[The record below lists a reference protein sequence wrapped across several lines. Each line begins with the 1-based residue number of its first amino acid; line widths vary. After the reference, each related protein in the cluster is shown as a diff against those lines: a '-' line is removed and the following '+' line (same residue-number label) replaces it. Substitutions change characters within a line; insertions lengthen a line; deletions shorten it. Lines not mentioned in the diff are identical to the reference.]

1 MRYDSKLKFLPVKTK
16 TIILVLAIFIVLSAI
31 FFFIRY
37 QDIKDF
43 AILNQNAE
51 LQRVEQVYKETLSR
65 TKKFYINRG
74 YANIN
79 SYGIK
84 EALANADAKA
94 LAKLSKPRWNVITKE
109 NPHLKSF
116 CFYDKKGNL
125 LTYFGQ
131 IPEQTLP
138 YVDKTTAYDGF
149 WFNDGAFNYHTVS
162 EARDKNSNIIGYVVF
177 IINPNYFLSE
187 IRKLINIYAFITY
200 TKSGSQDMIFMLE
213 NDDAISNIIKSNKVK
228 IASQIETLEG
238 IYLPFTIKGEGI
250 DKENDFE
257 IVFLQDILHSKKT
270 LQKAILQSL
279 IVMIILVLI
288 TIMVINYG
296 FDKILKELDESNEKL
311 KKSQNELEELNKNLQ
326 IKIEKEIQLKLIK
339 EREANEKERILAHQS
354 KLASMGE
361 MIGNIAHQWRQP
373 LTELSSVLINMELHF
388 ERGKLTK
395 EKFHDKV
402 QEVNEQ
408 VVFMSKTIDDFRN
421 FFSSGKQKERT
432 YIKDII
438 SSVSKLMSASLKNNN
453 IECKIDIQDNFEIF
467 CYPNEISQ
475 ALLNII
481 SNAKDILIERDV
493 KDACICILSYKKED
507 KSIIS
512 IQDNAGGI
520 KVSPIDKIFEPY
532 FSTKEAKSGTGIG
545 LYMTKTIIEKNN
557 NGKIEIENSQKGAI
571 FTITFS

>member
-16 TIILVLAIFIVLSAI
+16 TIVLVLAIFIVLSAI

-43 AILNQNAE
+43 AALNQNAE
-51 LQRVEQVYKETLSR
+51 LQRVQQVYQETLSR

-94 LAKLSKPRWNVITKE
+94 LAKLSNPRWNVITKE

-116 CFYDKKGNL
+116 CFYDKEGNL

-177 IINPNYFLSE
+177 IIDPNYFLSE

-238 IYLPFTIKGEGI
+238 IYLPFAIKGEGI
-250 DKENDFE
+250 DKENDFK

>member
-1 MRYDSKLKFLPVKTK
+1 
-16 TIILVLAIFIVLSAI
+16 LAIFIVLSAI

-43 AILNQNAE
+43 AALNQNAE
-51 LQRVEQVYKETLSR
+51 LQRVQQVYNETLSR

-84 EALANADAKA
+84 EAFINADTKA
-94 LAKLSKPRWNVITKE
+94 LARLSKPRWNVIAKE
-109 NPHLKSF
+109 NTYLRSF
-116 CFYDKKGNL
+116 CFYDKNGNL

-131 IPEQTLP
+131 TPEKNLP
-138 YVDKTTAYDGF
+138 YTHIENAYDGF

-162 EARDKNSNIIGYVVF
+162 EARDKDANVIGYVVF
-177 IINPNYFLSE
+177 TIDPKYFLSE
-187 IRKLINIYAFITY
+187 IRKLINIYAFLTY
-200 TKSGSQDMIFMLE
+200 TKTDSKEMIFMLE
-213 NDDAISNIIKSNKVK
+213 RDDTISDIIKSKQVK
-228 IASQIETLEG
+228 ISSQIHTQDG
-238 IYLPFTIKGEGI
+238 IYLPFAIKGEGI

-257 IVFLQDILHSKKT
+257 IVFLQDILHSQKT

-279 IVMIILVLI
+279 IVMVLLVLI

-296 FDKILKELDESNEKL
+296 FDKILKELDESNTKL

-326 IKIEKEIQLKLIK
+326 IKIEKEIQLKLMK
-339 EREANEKERILAHQS
+339 EREANEKERILSHQS

-373 LTELSSVLINMELHF
+373 LTELSSILINMELHF

-402 QEVNEQ
+402 EEVNEQ

-421 FFSSGKQKERT
+421 FFSSGKQKEKAS
-432 YIKDII
+432 IKDVVA
-438 SSVSKLMSASLKNNN
+438 SVSKLMSASLKNNN
-453 IECKIDIQDNFEIF
+453 IECQINIKDDFEIF

-481 SNAKDILIERDV
+481 SNAKDILIER
-493 KDACICILSYKKED
+493 KTQNACICIEAYKKEN
-507 KSIIS
+507 KSFIRIE
-512 IQDNAGGI
+512 DNAGGI
-520 KVSPIDKIFEPY
+520 QVEPIDKIFEPY

-557 NGKIEIENSQKGAI
+557 GGKIEIENSQNGAI